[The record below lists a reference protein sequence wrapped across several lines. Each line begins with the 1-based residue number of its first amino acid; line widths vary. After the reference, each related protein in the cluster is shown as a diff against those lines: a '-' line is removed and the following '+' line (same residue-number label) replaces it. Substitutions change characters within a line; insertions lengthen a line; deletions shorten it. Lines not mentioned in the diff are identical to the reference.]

1 MKKNIFSFTLFML
14 LLFAIY
20 ENTKTFYN
28 HKTVAEEYLK
38 IQFVASLDTNGAD
51 FKILCKL
58 TENVKNS
65 CYDML
70 WNTSLQKL
78 QLVIFFNSFN

>member
-1 MKKNIFSFTLFML
+1 ML

-20 ENTKTFYN
+20 ENKKTFYN

-38 IQFVASLDTNGAD
+38 IQFVASLDINGAD
-51 FKILCKL
+51 FEMLCKL

-65 CYDML
+65 CGDML

>member
-1 MKKNIFSFTLFML
+1 ML

-28 HKTVAEEYLK
+28 HKTVAEQYLK

-51 FKILCKL
+51 FKMLCKL
-58 TENVKNS
+58 TENVKTAVTTCCGTHHCKNYS
-65 CYDML
+65 
-70 WNTSLQKL
+70 
-78 QLVIFFNSFN
+78 